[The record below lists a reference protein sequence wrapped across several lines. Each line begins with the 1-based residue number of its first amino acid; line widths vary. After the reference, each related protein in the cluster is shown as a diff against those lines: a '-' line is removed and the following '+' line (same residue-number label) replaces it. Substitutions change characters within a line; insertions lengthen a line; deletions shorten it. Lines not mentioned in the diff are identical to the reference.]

1 VFCSVRTQWRT
12 GGMGGATGLDYSAV
26 YPLLER
32 HYPTNDEFFQALDD
46 ISTMEYA
53 ALDVINRKR
62 K

>member
-1 VFCSVRTQWRT
+1 
-12 GGMGGATGLDYSAV
+12 MGGATGLDYSAV